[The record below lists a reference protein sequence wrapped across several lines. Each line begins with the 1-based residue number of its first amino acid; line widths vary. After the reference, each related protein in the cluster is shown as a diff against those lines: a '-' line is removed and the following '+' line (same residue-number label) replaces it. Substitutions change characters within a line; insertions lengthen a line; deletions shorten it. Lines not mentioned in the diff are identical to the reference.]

1 MATAPAIVPTIP
13 RPPAN
18 DPPLLGDGQQ
28 HSESWSQYFQTV
40 SDRLATLAAGKHGVT
55 DGSDSAVGDIGEYL
69 SATASGVGL
78 ATNVQANVVALT
90 LTAGD
95 WDVSAN
101 VTFHLSSAASTHYG
115 AGIDALSQEIFA
127 TIPTG
132 TATWRLAA
140 APVRRNVTASTVVHA
155 VAIATF
161 SAGGVN
167 ADGFIQARRAR

>member
-1 MATAPAIVPTIP
+1 MADPVKLV
-13 RPPAN
+13 
-18 DPPLLGDGQQ
+18 DPPVTSPPLTSIGSGQQ
-28 HSESWSQYFQTV
+28 QFSQAWTEHNQNVADKINGMVDTV
-40 SDRLATLAAGKHGVT
+40 TTGVI
-55 DGSDSAVGDIGEYL
+55 DGSDAAAGHLGEYL
-69 SATASGVGL
+69 SASASGVGL

-115 AGIDALSQEIFA
+115 AGIDSLSQEIFA

-132 TATWRLAA
+132 SATWRLAA
-140 APVRRNVTASTVVHA
+140 APVRRNVTASTVVNA

-161 SAGGVN
+161 TAGGVN
-167 ADGFIQARRAR
+167 ADAFIQARRVR

>member
-18 DPPLLGDGQQ
+18 DPPLLGDGQ
-28 HSESWSQYFQTV
+28 HSAAWAQYFQTV

-69 SATASGVGL
+69 SASAAGVGL
-78 ATNVQANVVALT
+78 ANNALTNVVALT

-101 VTFHLSSAASTHYG
+101 VTFHLSSAASSHYG
-115 AGIDALSQEIFA
+115 AGIDSLSQEIFA

-161 SAGGVN
+161 TAGGVA
-167 ADGFIQARRAR
+167 ADGFIQARRVR